1 MSYQSRVSLPAVTPP
16 RCGRSSKRHRVTES
30 ERSPVS
36 LTVTRRAAAAL
47 AVIVL
52 IAGYLTSPA
61 AAQSGT
67 VVGQIVDAQTK
78 GTLPGAT
85 VRVDQ
90 THLGAA
96 ADLQGRFRLTRIP
109 AGSATLI
116 VSYVGYNTKEITV
129 DVPAGGR
136 LDVNIALELEVVRG
150 QEVVVTAQLVGQ
162 AQAINSQLSSN
173 TIVNVVAPE
182 RIQELPDQNAA
193 EAVGRL
199 PGIAIQRDA
208 GEGTKVVIRGLSPK
222 FSAITVN
229 GERVPSTDS
238 EDRSVDL
245 SMISSDV
252 LAGIEVFKALT
263 PDKDADAIGGSVN
276 FVIRKAPDDRKGAL
290 LLQTG
295 YSDHEKKYGQF
306 KGSASISD
314 RFVNKRLGVLLT
326 GSAQRADRS
335 SDVID
340 AEYEFIRGPREG
352 EDHAL
357 LNVAKLNLA
366 DRIETRDR
374 YSASATMDYQLT
386 NGGLL
391 LNSFWGRTNRDEVRR
406 RKRYRVG
413 DGRTEY
419 ELRDRNINI
428 TLLTNSL
435 SGWHH
440 VGPLDVEWRTSLSRT
455 SRNVPFAHTARFQEL
470 AAFTNDLIDDQGPE
484 LIPEGAKLN
493 LDNTWFQFANQA
505 TEKVDDQN
513 ITGQLDV
520 AYEFGIGPSIHGL
533 VKTGGKYRDKNR
545 DRNRNE
551 LQTPFAVVDNIGQEN
566 PGLFTLDSEGHI
578 KFENFVDPSF
588 DAGEFLGGAY
598 DFGPGLDRDLLKN
611 FWDSYKRRYGVNR
624 FALLDNYDAGETVSA
639 AYLMT
644 QFDVRN
650 KFMLLPGFR
659 IEHTSTSY
667 DAFIGNLR
675 QDLGRTGTISDT
687 TGGNKYDEFLPMLHA
702 RYKITPR
709 IDIRAAVTKSLS
721 RPDYFN
727 LVPFLRISPSE
738 LTITEGNTELK
749 HTKAWN
755 YDLYG
760 SMYSRLGLFTLGLFY
775 KTLDDIDYLRQSRIT
790 EGQFESYTI
799 TSPVNGQR
807 STVKGIEVDLQAN
820 FLMLPSPFDAIVLNV
835 NYSYSDSETFFPF
848 LKIGGR
854 SPDPPFRPIVIDTVR
869 AATIPGQARHV
880 ANASLGYEKGG
891 FSGRISFQ
899 YQDQALVFVGSRPE
913 LDGYTDDLR
922 RWDLS
927 VSQKLASGLDVILTV
942 NNLTNNPERAFLGIE
957 TLPTNEQIFGWSMDL
972 GVKYKF

>member
-1 MSYQSRVSLPAVTPP
+1 MSYLSRVSKSVVDEVGRNGEVTSLRPI
-16 RCGRSSKRHRVTES
+16 HRKPLLGAGDPTRRTAAWV
-30 ERSPVS
+30 VIL
-36 LTVTRRAAAAL
+36 LTVGFLAPRAAAQK
-47 AVIVL
+47 
-52 IAGYLTSPA
+52 T
-61 AAQSGT
+61 GT
-67 VVGQIVDAQTK
+67 VVGQVVDAQTD

-85 VRVDQ
+85 VRVGE
-90 THLGAA
+90 TGFGTA
-96 ADLQGRFRLTRIP
+96 ADLQGRFRLSGIP
-109 AGSATLI
+109 AGTTTLV
-116 VSYVGYNTKEITV
+116 VSYVGYNTREVPV
-129 DVPAGGR
+129 DVPPGGR
-136 LDVNIALELEVVRG
+136 LDVDIALEAEVVRG
-150 QEVVVTAQLVGQ
+150 QEVIVTAQLVGQ
-162 AQAINSQLSSN
+162 AQAINSQLSAN

-199 PGIAIQRDA
+199 PGIAVQRDA

-229 GERVPSTDS
+229 GERIPSTDS

-245 SMISSDV
+245 SMISPDV

-276 FVIRKAPDDRKGAL
+276 FVVRKAPDGRKGSI

-295 YSDHEKKYGQF
+295 YSDHENKYGQF

-314 RFVNKRLGVLLT
+314 RFLDKRFGVLLT
-326 GSAQRADRS
+326 GSAQQADRS
-335 SDVID
+335 SDVFD

-352 EDHAL
+352 EEHAL

-366 DRIETRDR
+366 DRLETRDR

-386 NGGLL
+386 HGGLL
-391 LNSFWGRTNRDEVRR
+391 LNAFWGRTNRDEVRR

-419 ELRDRNINI
+419 ELRDQNIDI

-440 VGPLDVEWRTSLSRT
+440 LGPFDVEWRTSLSKTNRH
-455 SRNVPFAHTARFQEL
+455 VPFSHTARFQEL
-470 AAFTNDLIDDQGPE
+470 AAFNNDLIDDQGPE
-484 LIPEGAKLN
+484 LIPDGAKLN
-493 LDNTWFQFANQA
+493 LDETWFQFANQA

-513 ITGQLDV
+513 ITGQLDLTYRFNV
-520 AYEFGIGPSIHGL
+520 GPSIQGL
-533 VKTGGKYRDKNR
+533 IKTGAKYRDKNR

-551 LQTPFAVVDNIGQEN
+551 LQTPFAEVDEIGQEHPDLYN
-566 PGLFTLDSEGHI
+566 LDDEGHI
-578 KFENFVDPSF
+578 KFENFVDPGF

-598 DFGPGLDRDLLKN
+598 DFGPGLDAGLLRD
-611 FWDSYKRRYGVNR
+611 FWQTYKSRYGVNR

-644 QFDVRN
+644 QVNVSNR
-650 KFMLLPGFR
+650 FMLLPGLR
-659 IEHTSTSY
+659 IEHTTTDY

-687 TGGNKYDEFLPMLHA
+687 TGGQKYDEFLPMLHA
-702 RYKITPR
+702 RYKITSR
-709 IDIRAAVTKSLS
+709 IDVRAAVTKSLS

-727 LVPFLRISPSE
+727 LVPFIRISPSE
-738 LTITEGNTELK
+738 LTIAEGNPDLK

-755 YDLYG
+755 YDLYT
-760 SMYSRLGLFTLGLFY
+760 SVYSRLGLFTLGVFY

-790 EGQFESYTI
+790 EGEFESYTI

-807 STVKGIEVDLQAN
+807 STVKGIEVDLQTN
-820 FLMLPSPFDAIVLNV
+820 FLMLPEPFSSVVLNA
-835 NYSYSDSETFFPF
+835 NYSFSDSETFFPF

-880 ANASLGYEKGG
+880 ANVSLGYEKGG

-927 VSQKLASGLDVILTV
+927 VSQELASGLDVILTV